1 MIVCGLTDTKNRDIR
16 TGESQVVPAS
26 QEKIHVGLTFTGAR
40 VLSLYTDGSMKGMG
54 MGSAC
59 LFVEEGEQN
68 VEFQFRPS
76 QTNPSADKAE
86 LIAILEGLL
95 KCSSSI

>member
-16 TGESQVVPAS
+16 TGESLVVPAS
-26 QEKIHVGLTFTGAR
+26 QENIHVGYKFTGAR
-40 VLSLYTDGSMKGMG
+40 VISLYTDGSMKGMG

-68 VEFQFRPS
+68 VEFQSRPS

-86 LIAILEGLL
+86 LNAILEGHLPT
-95 KCSSSI
+95 KPS